1 MRMLQL
7 SKSQLRSLVRRS
19 LVLEAKRANTSR
31 NNQSASPLADLSQST
46 QLLNTT
52 LSAASAIIPGNR
64 RETPWR
70 ELFPDMPENVINN
83 IYNETGRGTG
93 RGEKLLAR
101 LFNVVPRSNP
111 YGTYDLDIGNERWE
125 VKEAS
130 GTVIT
135 FGTIGDEQCMSYLKE
150 LSQICDQIDKYLSR
164 DKIDKF
170 PAFPAIRDSVYRGE
184 VGKRALKDL
193 KVIVETIHAETNPRQ
208 NNSLTINKFKYDITF
223 SGKDNIYTNE
233 IAPTPMQ
240 SRMLS
245 KVLGDDN
252 FADKSAELLHDVF
265 NSISSTAKWFDE
277 QEEKLYASS
286 VCRGKIDGIL
296 LVSNNGVRSVPTD
309 KLDKFMSF
317 ASITR
322 HSLRYD
328 VSPALRN

>member
-64 RETPWR
+64 KEKPWR
-70 ELFPDMPENVINN
+70 ELFPDMPVDEINK
-83 IYNETGRGTG
+83 IYDESGRGTG

-101 LFNVVPRSNP
+101 LFNVAPRSNP
-111 YGTYDLDIGNERWE
+111 YGTYDLNIGTERWE
-125 VKEAS
+125 VKQTS
-130 GTVIT
+130 GDAIT

-170 PAFPAIRDSVYRGE
+170 PAFPAIRDGVYRGE

-193 KVIVETIHAETNPRQ
+193 KVIVETIYAETNPQ
-208 NNSLTINKFKYDITF
+208 SNNSLTIDKFKYDITF
-223 SGKDNIYTNE
+223 SGKDRIYTNQ
-233 IAPTPMQ
+233 ITPTPIQ

-245 KVLGDDN
+245 KVLGDNN

-265 NSISSTAKWFDE
+265 NSASSPKKWFDE
-277 QEEKLYASS
+277 REKKLYASS
-286 VCRGKIDGIL
+286 VCRGKIDGIF

-309 KLDKFMSF
+309 KLDQFMSF